1 MGFECNDGTSKNEAF
16 SIMSSSRNGQGLTV
30 SLEKPIPMLGL
41 HAQHLGV
48 VRRCR
53 LTHHACRVDAVEL
66 QTSWQSIE
74 IDRSAVTYDHEREV
88 FRLIKGDALVHSI
101 E

>member
-1 MGFECNDGTSKNEAF
+1 
-16 SIMSSSRNGQGLTV
+16 MSSKRSEHGLTV
-30 SLEKPIPMLGL
+30 VLEQPVPMLGL
-41 HAQHLGV
+41 HSQHLGV

-53 LTHHACRVDAVEL
+53 LTQQACNVDAVEL

-74 IDRSAVTYDHEREV
+74 IERSAVSYDKEQGV

-101 E
+101 D